1 MNSDELRALSFA
13 TMDDGEE
20 LARAEIYG
28 LLARLWFAP
37 PDDELRAARISS
49 ACALEIV
56 NDFVTCAHVPPLL
69 RFIVPS
75 STPSTKQSKIAQS
88 QQ

>member
-1 MNSDELRALSFA
+1 MNSDDIRALSFA

-37 PDDELRAARISS
+37 PDDELMQQFKVA
-49 ACALEIV
+49 
-56 NDFVTCAHVPPLL
+56 VTQAP
-69 RFIVPS
+69 
-75 STPSTKQSKIAQS
+75 QSGAFL
-88 QQ
+88 